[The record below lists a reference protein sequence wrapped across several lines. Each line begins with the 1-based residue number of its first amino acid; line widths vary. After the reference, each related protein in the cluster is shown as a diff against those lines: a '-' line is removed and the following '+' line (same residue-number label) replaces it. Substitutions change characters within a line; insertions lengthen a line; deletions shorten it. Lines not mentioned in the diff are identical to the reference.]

1 LLFGKLFKSLE
12 FESASLLFQKEMLLC
27 WIALLIR
34 FSKWDFRVVLISI
47 LFFGNAIR
55 LDLELGQINAFVL
68 VSIVILFDLLERKK
82 NLFLDLSFGLIFSL
96 AVQMKLFALLFV
108 PVLVFRSEWRKLGF
122 GVLLLPLMSIGG
134 VALAHGWSFA
144 VSENVFWLRSLGGST
159 EELLR
164 ADQNVGL
171 LGFLVRSFGLEF
183 GKALWIVSGAGFAA
197 YIWRNRFRPVGW
209 MRDWLLFGVAVFN
222 PLVWSYWILYALPLF
237 SGLEPDFEGAFRRR
251 SRLVRYSGLL
261 AGIFVFSAFNAQH
274 AKWAWSW
281 GLLVGLGFLGFAA
294 SRVRSGRA

>member
-1 LLFGKLFKSLE
+1 VVTSRWLDFPVYWDAGKKALLGKTVYDVVGHFQYKYSPWIALLFGKLFKSLE

-27 WIALLIR
+27 WIALWIR

-144 VSENVFWLRSLGGST
+144 VSENVFLVEVAWWFDRGTSAGRS
-159 EELLR
+159 ER
-164 ADQNVGL
+164 RIA
-171 LGFLVRSFGLEF
+171 
-183 GKALWIVSGAGFAA
+183 WIFSE
-197 YIWRNRFRPVGW
+197 I
-209 MRDWLLFGVAVFN
+209 
-222 PLVWSYWILYALPLF
+222 VWI
-237 SGLEPDFEGAFRRR
+237 
-251 SRLVRYSGLL
+251 
-261 AGIFVFSAFNAQH
+261 
-274 AKWAWSW
+274 
-281 GLLVGLGFLGFAA
+281 
-294 SRVRSGRA
+294 RVR